1 VTKACGLG
9 TCPVE
14 FVPKVRE
21 RQRTQVAKDIDN
33 RGTKMNLLKRLWQEE
48 EGQDLVEYALLVVLI
63 ALAAVVGM
71 QTLATDINNVFL
83 AAGANLTANT

>member
-1 VTKACGLG
+1 MK
-9 TCPVE
+9 
-14 FVPKVRE
+14 
-21 RQRTQVAKDIDN
+21 
-33 RGTKMNLLKRLWQEE
+33 LLKRLWQEE